1 MATSPPGVN
10 VEAFQKWLR
19 GRGLIEDEATI
30 AEISLLDGGRSNL
43 SFRVRIDHQR
53 DLVLRRPPL
62 GRLLPTAHDMS
73 REFKALKG
81 LNSAGFPAPR
91 ALALCTD
98 ESVLGCD
105 FLLMEFV
112 DGFQLRSDEDA
123 SRLVPTRRDRMS
135 ASFVAGLSDLH
146 TVDVHVAGLR
156 DFGRPNGFLIRQ
168 VSRWARQWELTRM
181 QENSTMDS
189 VRAWLQDRVEC
200 FADTGVPTVVHGD
213 YRMDNTIFDW
223 DSDSLRAVLDWEM
236 STLGD
241 PMLDLATCLVYWT
254 QAGDDLRSQV
264 PVARHMTSDRG
275 FWTRSKIIEEYERVI
290 PFNDERLDFCAVL
303 ACYKLAVIMESI
315 RNRVS
320 RGQQMGTGAR
330 EGGAMGLAVSALASM
345 GQASA
350 AKGAIEGL
358 SS

>member
-1 MATSPPGVN
+1 
-10 VEAFQKWLR
+10 
-19 GRGLIEDEATI
+19 
-30 AEISLLDGGRSNL
+30 
-43 SFRVRIDHQR
+43 
-53 DLVLRRPPL
+53 
-62 GRLLPTAHDMS
+62 
-73 REFKALKG
+73 
-81 LNSAGFPAPR
+81 
-91 ALALCTD
+91 
-98 ESVLGCD
+98 
-105 FLLMEFV
+105 
-112 DGFQLRSDEDA
+112 
-123 SRLVPTRRDRMS
+123 
-135 ASFVAGLSDLH
+135 
-146 TVDVHVAGLR
+146 
-156 DFGRPNGFLIRQ
+156 
-168 VSRWARQWELTRM
+168 
-181 QENSTMDS
+181 MDS